1 MSETGSNSGGGAG
14 PVVPG
19 FVAGSSHAP
28 PDIMQP
34 APAPGTPIKVLVVE
48 DDLTIAGNL
57 VEFLELRGHRV
68 DVAYDGPA
76 AMARLGA
83 EAWDVVVLDLG
94 LPRADGYQVLHHLRE
109 RLLLPTPVLIL
120 TARTELDSKL
130 RGFGMGADDYL
141 QKPFALAEV
150 DVRIRALHRRASGSV
165 VPQASVAG
173 SLRLDRRSWQVTIA
187 GQVVKLMPR
196 SMQLLERLMRRPG
209 EVVRR
214 EELERLLWPEGEPP
228 GDALRSQV
236 YLLRRALSDAGFDGL
251 ETVHGVGFR
260 LKA

>member
-1 MSETGSNSGGGAG
+1 MSCTSGLPSYRRHTASR
-14 PVVPG
+14 
-19 FVAGSSHAP
+19 FVARLLNAR

-34 APAPGTPIKVLVVE
+34 NPVSDGPIKVLVVE

-57 VEFLELRGHRV
+57 IQFLEMRGHRV

-76 AMARLGA
+76 AMARLDA

-94 LPRADGYQVLHHLRE
+94 LPRADGYQVLHHLRD

-120 TARTELDSKL
+120 TARAELDSKV

-141 QKPFALAEV
+141 QKPFALVEV
-150 DVRIRALHRRASGSV
+150 DARIRALHRRASGSV
-165 VPQASVAG
+165 VPQASSAG
-173 SLRLDRRSWQVTIA
+173 DLRLDRRTWQVTMA
-187 GQVVKLMPR
+187 GRVVKLMPR
-196 SMQLLERLMRRPG
+196 GMQLLERLMRQPG

-228 GDALRSQV
+228 GDALRGQV
-236 YLLRRALSDAGFDGL
+236 YLLRRALLEAGFEGL

-260 LKA
+260 LRV

>member
-1 MSETGSNSGGGAG
+1 MSG
-14 PVVPG
+14 PAR
-19 FVAGSSHAP
+19 FVAAFSYARQATMHSTTALGR
-28 PDIMQP
+28 
-34 APAPGTPIKVLVVE
+34 PIKVLVVE

-57 VEFLELRGHRV
+57 VDFLELRGHQV

-83 EAWDVVVLDLG
+83 EAWDVLVLDIG

-120 TARTELDSKL
+120 TARTEMDAKV

-141 QKPFALAEV
+141 LKPFALVEV
-150 DVRIRALHRRASGSV
+150 EARIHALHRRASGSV

-173 SLRLDRRSWQVTIA
+173 DLRLDRRSWQASVA
-187 GQVVKLMPR
+187 DRPVKLMPR
-196 SMQLLERLMRRPG
+196 SMQLLERLIREPG

-228 GDALRSQV
+228 GDALRGQV
-236 YLLRRALSDAGFDGL
+236 YLLRRSLSEAGYEGL

-260 LKA
+260 LRA

>member
-1 MSETGSNSGGGAG
+1 MQSATIPGS
-14 PVVPG
+14 
-19 FVAGSSHAP
+19 
-28 PDIMQP
+28 
-34 APAPGTPIKVLVVE
+34 PIKVLVVE

-57 VEFLELRGHRV
+57 MEFLELHGHRV

-83 EAWDVVVLDLG
+83 EAWDVVVLDIG

-120 TARTELDSKL
+120 TARTELDAKV

-141 QKPFALAEV
+141 LKPFALVEV
-150 DVRIRALHRRASGSV
+150 EARIRALHRRASGSV

-173 SLRLDRRSWQVTIA
+173 PLRLDRRSWQASVNERP
-187 GQVVKLMPR
+187 VKLMPR
-196 SMQLLERLMRRPG
+196 SMQLLERLIREPG

-214 EELERLLWPEGEPP
+214 EELERLLWPEGDPP
-228 GDALRSQV
+228 GDALRGQV
-236 YLLRRALSDAGFDGL
+236 YLLRRALSEAGYEGL

-260 LKA
+260 LRA

>member
-1 MSETGSNSGGGAG
+1 VSGLA
-14 PVVPG
+14 PFVAAFSYARPASMQSTTVPG
-19 FVAGSSHAP
+19 SS
-28 PDIMQP
+28 
-34 APAPGTPIKVLVVE
+34 IKVLVVE

-57 VEFLELRGHRV
+57 VEFLELRGHQV

-83 EAWDVVVLDLG
+83 EAWDVVVLDIG

-120 TARTELDSKL
+120 TARTELDAKV

-141 QKPFALAEV
+141 LKPFAMVEAEA
-150 DVRIRALHRRASGSV
+150 RIHALHRRASGSV
-165 VPQASVAG
+165 VPQAWVAG
-173 SLRLDRRSWQVTIA
+173 ELRLDRRSWQASVA
-187 GQVVKLMPR
+187 DRPVKLMPR
-196 SMQLLERLMRRPG
+196 SMQLLERLIREPG

-228 GDALRSQV
+228 GGDALRGQV
-236 YLLRRALSDAGFDGL
+236 YLLRRSLSEAGYEGL

-260 LKA
+260 LRA